1 MKNFIC
7 GTLFGILLAFAP
19 FAYASGTLEMALFP
33 VKLFVNGEQKE
44 LPPEQA
50 ILSHNGSTY
59 VPLRFVS
66 EALGAKVYYDRD
78 QGSISISAAPF
89 ALMPKTYSYSTA
101 PLNGDIQN
109 RHVDRERFAEF
120 LYNTLQK
127 KPDWIRIANQTT
139 DAGPRPTS
147 IVFDGYM
154 YHYFVDY
161 TQSSLDDRII
171 YSTSCNSLE
180 AVKGEDGTSYSLTD
194 CRGKS
199 KTESL
204 YITLKD

>member
-1 MKNFIC
+1 MRKFIC
-7 GTLFGILLAFAP
+7 GTLFGILLALAP

-33 VKLFVNGEQKE
+33 VKLFVNGKE
-44 LPPEQA
+44 KDIPTEQA
-50 ILSHNGSTY
+50 IFNHNGSAY

-66 EALGAKVYYDRD
+66 EALGAKVYYDGD
-78 QGSISISAAPF
+78 QGTISISAAPY
-89 ALMPKTYSYSTA
+89 AIMPRTYSYSTA

-109 RHVDRERFAEF
+109 RHVDRERFMEF
-120 LYNTLQK
+120 VFNTLQK
-127 KPDWIRIANQTT
+127 KPDWIRIARETT
-139 DAGPRPTS
+139 DSGPLPTS
-147 IVFDGYM
+147 VVFDGYM

-171 YSTSCNSLE
+171 YATSCNSIE
-180 AVKGEDGTSYSLTD
+180 SVKGEDGTSYRLTE